1 MGRLAEWLLRV
12 RPRSYVAGL
21 ISTTVFA
28 WIVGITGPAMVV
40 LILYFDLTL
49 EQSLVCYG
57 CCFFAALAGML
68 TAMTARGRLRP
79 IERWACGDRSAPLE
93 AWEAALLAPR
103 LLTTRLHPVLAPAFL
118 GTLMPYLHHV
128 ADLTVVETI
137 SVTGTNTILVLASWL
152 LSGIWLA
159 QYLAPMLDELA
170 PEVTGEI
177 TLVRGW
183 SLRFRLLATGLTMTT
198 SAAVAASVVTLEW
211 ETRQGRYAAVLIASV
226 VLGTYLTLIFRSGVV
241 EPSLRPLK
249 SLIGATRRV
258 GRGDLTELVPV
269 TSSDEFGDLAAA
281 FNEMQRGLRE
291 RQSLQ
296 AAFGSYVD
304 PALAQRLLDQG
315 DATFEGEDVEVS
327 VLFAD
332 VRDFTTFAET
342 ATAREA
348 VHLLNR
354 FFAVVVPVIR
364 EQDGHANHYL
374 GDGVLAVFGTPNP
387 LRDHADRA
395 VACAIEVHRRVQEEF
410 GKELRIGIGVNSG
423 SVIAGTIGGG
433 GKLEF
438 TVIGDTVNVASRVE
452 ALTKETGDAILI
464 TEATRLALT
473 VPGLRTK
480 ARGVFDVRGKAQKV
494 ALHSIDPFVK
504 SRTARAPVAQAQR
517 SAPSRP

>member
-1 MGRLAEWLLRV
+1 
-12 RPRSYVAGL
+12 
-21 ISTTVFA
+21 
-28 WIVGITGPAMVV
+28 V

-49 EQSLVCYG
+49 EQSLVLYG
-57 CCFFAALAGML
+57 CCFLAALAGVLAAL
-68 TAMTARGRLRP
+68 TARSQLRP
-79 IERWACGDRSAPLE
+79 IERWACGDRSAPHD

-103 LLTTRLHPVLAPAFL
+103 LLTTRLHPVLAPVFL
-118 GTLMPYLHHV
+118 GTLMPYLHHA
-128 ADLTVVETI
+128 ADLDVVETI
-137 SVTGTNTILVLASWL
+137 TVTGTNTILVLASWL
-152 LSGIWLA
+152 LSGVWLA
-159 QYLAPMLDELA
+159 QYLAPMLDDLA
-170 PEVTGEI
+170 PEVTGA
-177 TLVRGW
+177 VAPARGW

-198 SAAVAASVVTLEW
+198 SSAVAASVVTLEW
-211 ETRQGRYAAVLIASV
+211 ESRQGRYTSVLIASV
-226 VLGTYLTLIFRSGVV
+226 VLGIYLTVIFRNGVV
-241 EPSLRPLK
+241 EPSLRPLG
-249 SLIGATRRV
+249 SLIAATRRV

-269 TSSDEFGDLAAA
+269 TSSDEFGDLAAS

-315 DATFEGEDVEVS
+315 DATFEGEDVDVS

-332 VRDFTTFAET
+332 VRGFTSFAEG

-354 FFAVVVPVIR
+354 LFAIVVPVIR
-364 EQDGHANHYL
+364 EQEGHANHYL

-387 LRDHADRA
+387 LVDHADRA
-395 VACAIEVHRRVQEEF
+395 VAAAIEVQRRVRAEF
-410 GKELRIGIGVNSG
+410 GEDLSIGIGVNSG

-464 TEATRLALT
+464 TEATRVALT
-473 VPGLRTK
+473 TAGPRMRR
-480 ARGVFDVRGKAQKV
+480 RGTFDVRGKAQKV
-494 ALHSIDPFVK
+494 ALHAIDPFV
-504 SRTARAPVAQAQR
+504 RTRRPVVDQVAAD
-517 SAPSRP
+517 